1 MKPEMITL
9 KHGDT
14 TIKMPAASLAKLAVA
29 SVFAQVLPPA
39 ANVQPIYSHSVPEL
53 GAVWPGQGGFNAGL
67 VAARDDV
74 PAHYLIVA
82 AKDVGDHEWGGRG
95 IEVKGLGK
103 TDGYT
108 NAQVLI
114 GNEDET
120 KYPASNACAE
130 YQADGHHDF
139 YLPAAAELYHCWL
152 NVPELFA
159 KDTWYWSSSQRSA
172 NSAFLMIFD
181 GGYQDNS
188 AKKGN
193 ELRVRP
199 VRRLFI

>member
-39 ANVQPIYSHSVPEL
+39 ANVQPIYSHSIPEL
-53 GAVWPGQGGFNAGL
+53 GAVWPGQGGFNGGL

-82 AKDVGDHEWGGRG
+82 AKDAGGHEWGGRG
-95 IEVKGLGK
+95 IEVKGLSK

-172 NSAFLMIFD
+172 NYAFTMDFVD
-181 GGYQDNS
+181 GNQSIGVKN
-188 AKKGN
+188 N

>member
-14 TIKMPAASLAKLAVA
+14 TIKMPAASLAKLALA
-29 SVFAQVLPPA
+29 SFAQVLPPA
-39 ANVQPIYSHSVPEL
+39 ANVQPIYPHTVPEL
-53 GAVWPGQGGFNAGL
+53 GAIWPGQGGFNGGL
-67 VAARDDV
+67 VAAHGDV

-82 AKDVGDHEWGGRG
+82 AKDAGSHEWGGRRR
-95 IEVKGLGK
+95 ESQANSKR
-103 TDGYT
+103 DGFANTVILMEDDHPAAKAATSYT
-108 NAQVLI
+108 
-114 GNEDET
+114 
-120 KYPASNACAE
+120 
-130 YQADGHHDF
+130 ADGHDNF

-152 NVPELFA
+152 NVPDLFA

-172 NSAFLMIFD
+172 NYAFSMYFD
-181 GGYQDNS
+181 GGSQDNS
-188 AKKGN
+188 DKDY

>member
-39 ANVQPIYSHSVPEL
+39 ANVQPIYPHSVPEL
-53 GAVWPGQGGFNAGL
+53 GAAWPGQGGFNGGL

-82 AKDVGDHEWGGRG
+82 AKDAGSHEWGGRG
-95 IEVKGLGK
+95 IEVKGLSK

-114 GNEDET
+114 GNEDSTE
-120 KYPASNACAE
+120 YPAANACAE
-130 YQADGHHDF
+130 HQADGHHDF

-159 KDTWYWSSSQRSA
+159 KDTWYWSSTQRSA
-172 NSAFLMIFD
+172 HYAFGMGFD
-181 GGYQDNS
+181 DGYQLYYG
-188 AKKGN
+188 KLT

>member
-39 ANVQPIYSHSVPEL
+39 ANVQPIYPHSVPEL
-53 GAVWPGQGGFNAGL
+53 GAIWPGQGGFNGGL

-82 AKDVGDHEWGGRG
+82 AKDADSHEWGCCG
-95 IEVKGLGK
+95 IDVKGLCK

-114 GNEDET
+114 GNDNEK
-120 KYPASNACAE
+120 KYPATNACAE
-130 YQADGHHDF
+130 HQADGHHDF

-152 NVPELFA
+152 NVPDLFD

-172 NSAFLMIFD
+172 SSAFRMDF
-181 GGYQDNS
+181 GGGNQDDLG
-188 AKKGN
+188 KLN

>member
-14 TIKMPAASLAKLAVA
+14 TIKMPAASLARLAAA

-39 ANVQPIYSHSVPEL
+39 ANVQPIYPHSVPDL
-53 GAVWPGQGGFNAGL
+53 GAVWPGQGGFNGGL

-82 AKDVGDHEWGGRG
+82 AKDAGSHEWGGRG
-95 IEVKGLGK
+95 IEVKGLSK

-114 GNEDET
+114 GNDDST
-120 KYPASNACAE
+120 KYPAANACAE
-130 YQADGHHDF
+130 HQADGHHDF

-172 NSAFLMIFD
+172 NTAFFMHFD
-181 GGYQDNS
+181 VGIQGS
-188 AKKGN
+188 GAKGSG
-193 ELRVRP
+193 LRVRP

>member
-39 ANVQPIYSHSVPEL
+39 ANVQPIYSHSIPEL
-53 GAVWPGQGGFNAGL
+53 GAVWPGQGGFNGGL

-95 IEVKGLGK
+95 IEVKGLSK

-108 NAQVLI
+108 NAQALI

-152 NVPELFA
+152 SVPELFA
-159 KDTWYWSSSQRSA
+159 KDTWYWSSTQRSA
-172 NSAFLMIFD
+172 DIAFFMDFD
-181 GGYQDNS
+181 GGFQLLNG
-188 AKKGN
+188 KNN

>member
-39 ANVQPIYSHSVPEL
+39 ANAQPIHPHSIPEL
-53 GAVWPGQGGFNAGL
+53 GAIWPGQGGYNGGL
-67 VAARDDV
+67 VAAHGDV
-74 PAHYLIVA
+74 PAHYLIIA
-82 AKDVGDHEWGGRG
+82 AKDVGAHEWGGRG
-95 IEVKGLGK
+95 QESQAISKR
-103 TDGYT
+103 DGFANT
-108 NAQVLI
+108 VTLME
-114 GNEDET
+114 GDH
-120 KYPASNACAE
+120 PAAKAATGYS
-130 YQADGHHDF
+130 ADGHNNF

-152 NVPELFA
+152 NVPDLFA

-172 NSAFLMIFD
+172 YNAFNMGF
-181 GGYQDNS
+181 GG
-188 AKKGN
+188 GN
-193 ELRVRP
+193 QYGLDKTSELRARP

>member
-39 ANVQPIYSHSVPEL
+39 ANVQPATPVSIPEL
-53 GAVWPGQGGFNAGL
+53 GAVWPGQGGFNGGF
-67 VAARDDV
+67 R
-74 PAHYLIVA
+74 PAFGGIPEHYLIIA

-95 IEVKGLGK
+95 RESQATSKRDGFANTVILMEDDHPAAK
-103 TDGYT
+103 TATAYT
-108 NAQVLI
+108 
-114 GNEDET
+114 
-120 KYPASNACAE
+120 
-130 YQADGHHDF
+130 ADGHDNF

-152 NVPELFA
+152 NVPDLFA

-172 NSAFLMIFD
+172 YYAFDMTFVAGLQD
-181 GGYQDNS
+181 GSGKDY
-188 AKKGN
+188 

>member
-1 MKPEMITL
+1 MKRMPFFTAKTVNISINHFAPEAVPGQLAIDRSGFNAQSA
-9 KHGDT
+9 KSGVFN
-14 TIKMPAASLAKLAVA
+14 AA
-29 SVFAQVLPPA
+29 
-39 ANVQPIYSHSVPEL
+39 PEL
-53 GAVWPGQGGFNAGL
+53 GAAWPGQGGFNGGL
-67 VAARDDV
+67 VAARGDV
-74 PAHYLIVA
+74 PEHYLIIA

-95 IEVKGLGK
+95 IEVNGLSK

-114 GNEDET
+114 GNDDET
-120 KYPASNACAE
+120 KYPAANACAE

-159 KDTWYWSSSQRSA
+159 KDTWYWSSTQRSA
-172 NSAFLMIFD
+172 TNAFSMSFGD
-181 GGYQDNS
+181 GGQGS
-188 AKKGN
+188 FGKSH